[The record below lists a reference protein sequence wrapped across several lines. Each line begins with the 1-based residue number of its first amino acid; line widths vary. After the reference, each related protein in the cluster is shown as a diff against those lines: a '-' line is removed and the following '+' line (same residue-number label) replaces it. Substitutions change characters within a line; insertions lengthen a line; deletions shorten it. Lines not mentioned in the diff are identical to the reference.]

1 MPPPSRRDL
10 AIDLLLFA
18 GTVAVA
24 AWQKWQTTDLL
35 WGLWASSLLVGYS
48 FILTVSISMAF
59 RKDGDQTGEATQIS
73 GDRATSPGPRH
84 GAFNPAMLPQVV
96 FLVIF
101 FTIHFGGFH
110 FGHSIFMS
118 IFFPL
123 TESASADGTLWG
135 VPVWWFGLI
144 GTCVRLYWP
153 FILFSAVSQRVNY
166 VRAATST
173 DDRIMI
179 MPYKNVVRMHI
190 LIFVFAFLSVV
201 GLRSFVLYVVLVFYF
216 FPIGSLLRYREA

>member
-118 IFFPL
+118 IFSPRVRPL
-123 TESASADGTLWG
+123 TARCGGFRYGGSVLSARAYASTGPSSCSA
-135 VPVWWFGLI
+135 
-144 GTCVRLYWP
+144 P
-153 FILFSAVSQRVNY
+153 FPSGSTTSAPRP
-166 VRAATST
+166 APMT
-173 DDRIMI
+173 
-179 MPYKNVVRMHI
+179 
-190 LIFVFAFLSVV
+190 
-201 GLRSFVLYVVLVFYF
+201 
-216 FPIGSLLRYREA
+216 GS